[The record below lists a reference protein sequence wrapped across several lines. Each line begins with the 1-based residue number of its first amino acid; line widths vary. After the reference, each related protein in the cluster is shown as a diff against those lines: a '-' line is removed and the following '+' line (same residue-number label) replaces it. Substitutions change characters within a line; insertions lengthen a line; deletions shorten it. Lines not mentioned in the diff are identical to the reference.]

1 MPLAPTDCL
10 MRVAIL
16 TISDSVSRGEREDLS
31 GPALV
36 ARCRGLGWAV
46 SSALRCSDDPA
57 EVRSQLREIADSARA
72 DIILTTGGTGL
83 GPRDTTPEATL
94 DVADRAIPGIAEE
107 IRRKGV
113 EKTSTAVLSRGVAI
127 IRHKT
132 IIINL
137 PGSPKGAVE
146 SLDAIAHILPHA
158 VEVLRGAHH
167 D

>member
-1 MPLAPTDCL
+1 

-16 TISDSVSRGEREDLS
+16 TISDSVSRGERQDLS

-36 ARCRGLGWAV
+36 DRCRQLGWEIISAV
-46 SSALRCSDDPA
+46 RTSDDPSG
-57 EVRSQLREIADSARA
+57 VRSQLRTISDSGHT
-72 DIILTTGGTGL
+72 DVILTTGGTGL

-94 DVADRAIPGIAEE
+94 DVADRTIPGLAEE

-113 EKTSTAVLSRGVAI
+113 EKTPTAALSRGVAV
-127 IRHKT
+127 IRHRT
-132 IIINL
+132 LIINL

-146 SLDAIAHILPHA
+146 SLDAVASLLPHA

-167 D
+167 G

>member
-1 MPLAPTDCL
+1 
-10 MRVAIL
+10 MRAAIL

-31 GPALV
+31 GPAL
-36 ARCRGLGWAV
+36 AERCRHLGWEV
-46 SSALRCSDDPA
+46 TCALRSSDDPSS
-57 EVRSQLREIADSARA
+57 VRGQLRTVCDSGHADVL
-72 DIILTTGGTGL
+72 LTTGGTGL

-94 DVADRAIPGIAEE
+94 EVADRTIPGLAEE

-113 EKTSTAVLSRGVAI
+113 EKTPTAALSRGVAV

-146 SLDAIAHILPHA
+146 SLDAIAHLLPHA
-158 VEVLRGAHH
+158 IEVLRGAHH
-167 D
+167 G